1 MQIIKNEEKNRVIV
15 YVDGRIDTLTA
26 SDFEK
31 QLIEL
36 INNNNKEDV
45 IIECSKIEYI
55 SSAGLRS
62 LLVLEKLAAVKKIN
76 IVLCRLP
83 ELVREVLEISGF
95 DSFFEVRNDFD
106 R

>member
-26 SDFEK
+26 SNFEK

-36 INNNNKEDV
+36 INNNKDV

>member
-1 MQIIKNEEKNRVIV
+1 M
-15 YVDGRIDTLTA
+15 
-26 SDFEK
+26 
-31 QLIEL
+31 
-36 INNNNKEDV
+36 INNNKDV

>member
-31 QLIEL
+31 QLIAL
-36 INNNNKEDV
+36 INNNKDV

>member
-36 INNNNKEDV
+36 INNNKDV

-55 SSAGLRS
+55 ST
-62 LLVLEKLAAVKKIN
+62 
-76 IVLCRLP
+76 CT
-83 ELVREVLEISGF
+83 
-95 DSFFEVRNDFD
+95 
-106 R
+106 

>member
-36 INNNNKEDV
+36 INNNKDV

-62 LLVLEKLAAVKKIN
+62 LLVL
-76 IVLCRLP
+76 
-83 ELVREVLEISGF
+83 
-95 DSFFEVRNDFD
+95 
-106 R
+106 

>member
-36 INNNNKEDV
+36 INNNKDV

>member
-36 INNNNKEDV
+36 INNNKDV
-45 IIECSKIEYI
+45 II

>member
-36 INNNNKEDV
+36 INNNKDV

-62 LLVLEKLAAVKKIN
+62 LLVLEKLAAIKKIN

>member
-1 MQIIKNEEKNRVIV
+1 MQIIKNEEKNRIIV

-36 INNNNKEDV
+36 INNNKDV

>member
-1 MQIIKNEEKNRVIV
+1 MQIIKNEEKNRLIV

-36 INNNNKEDV
+36 INNNKDV

>member
-36 INNNNKEDV
+36 INNNKDV

-95 DSFFEVRNDFD
+95 DSFFEVRNDYD

>member
-36 INNNNKEDV
+36 INNNKDV

-76 IVLCRLP
+76 IILCRLP

>member
-36 INNNNKEDV
+36 INNNKDV

-55 SSAGLRS
+55 SRAGLRS

>member
-36 INNNNKEDV
+36 INNNKDV
-45 IIECSKIEYI
+45 ILECSKIEYI
-55 SSAGLRS
+55 RSAGLRS
-62 LLVLEKLAAVKKIN
+62 LLVLEKLAAVKKIT

>member
-36 INNNNKEDV
+36 INNNKDV

-62 LLVLEKLAAVKKIN
+62 LLVLEKLAVVKKIN

>member
-1 MQIIKNEEKNRVIV
+1 MKKKNRVIV

-36 INNNNKEDV
+36 INNNKDV

>member
-1 MQIIKNEEKNRVIV
+1 MQIIKNEEKNGEIV

-36 INNNNKEDV
+36 INNNKDV

-95 DSFFEVRNDFD
+95 DSFFFFFFDFD

>member
-15 YVDGRIDTLTA
+15 YVNGRIDTLTA

-36 INNNNKEDV
+36 INNNKDV

>member
-36 INNNNKEDV
+36 INNKDV

>member
-36 INNNNKEDV
+36 INNNKDV
-45 IIECSKIEYI
+45 

>member
-1 MQIIKNEEKNRVIV
+1 MQIIKNEEKNKVIV

-36 INNNNKEDV
+36 INNNKDV